1 MSDSAA
7 DDDAAAAARA
17 TAARAATSINK
28 GEFLARNPGQVM
40 SDANLC
46 MLQLEPRQIHDRL
59 AARWG
64 LQVTPVTLM
73 AAINLSLAFGSEY
86 SGLAGQS
93 SVWKTIFMSFSV
105 SGFVLNCFAA
115 NHFVQQVADLGRV
128 PDNRMHDWI
137 KEGEFGGADLLQL
150 FGMIVTFTQ
159 VGMAFWA
166 MQKDLV
172 VMGVLFGSIGLAI
185 GTVQPFNKAKNKF
198 KLYEYQ
204 VGVTD

>member
-1 MSDSAA
+1 MNKFAA
-7 DDDAAAAARA
+7 
-17 TAARAATSINK
+17 
-28 GEFLARNPGQVM
+28 NPGQVM

-46 MLQLEPRQIHDRL
+46 MLQLESRQIHDRL

-86 SGLAGQS
+86 NGLAGQS
-93 SVWKTIFMSFSV
+93 SVWKTIFMSLSA
-105 SGFVLNCFAA
+105 SGFVFNCFAA
-115 NHFVQQVADLGRV
+115 NHFVQQAADLGRT
-128 PDNRMHDWI
+128 PDDRMHDWI
-137 KEGEFGGADLLQL
+137 KEGEFGGADSLQFL
-150 FGMIVTFTQ
+150 GMIVSFAQ

-166 MQKDLV
+166 MIKDLV
-172 VMGVLFGSIGLAI
+172 VMGVFFGSIVLAI
-185 GTVQPFNKAKNKF
+185 AMMLPFDRAKNKF